1 MDSLTK
7 ALLMGAAGVAKKK
20 TYVDDVFS
28 MLTKVAPGGTNA
40 VFDVGIDFAD
50 RGGMFWA
57 KQIPGTR
64 DWRSHDTERGTASE
78 LDLNTS
84 DAAATDVTYITSW
97 NNNGYTISSDHSGIN
112 KDPYV
117 HIWFNFAKQEKF
129 LDIVTYTGN
138 GTAGREIAHN
148 LDANVGFLMV
158 KRLDTSSEWTCWHR
172 RLNEG
177 TNVGN
182 YAIMLDTYGQGTGAS
197 RWNDTAPTSSKFT
210 LGNSTGVNANGGT
223 YVAYLF
229 AHNDGDGEFGEGGDQ
244 DIIKCS
250 SYSGNGSSSGPIVNL
265 GWEPQFIIFK
275 CASSNG
281 EDWMVFNSLRGIA
294 TDGDEQKLIL
304 NSDDAEV
311 ASTTFFD
318 VTSTGFKVT
327 SSNNAINK
335 NGEKYIYIA
344 IRRPDGLTAKPA
356 KLGTDVFAMNAP
368 TGSASTPEFI
378 SNFPVD
384 YGIYRKPAS
393 TQNWYNSA
401 RLIEPNE
408 LKTDSSD
415 AESAWA
421 NGISFNYS
429 NGWGTSGQY
438 TPIGSYQSWMW
449 KRHAGFDVVC
459 YTGTGS
465 NQTIAHSLGVAP
477 ELIFIKNRDSNVNNG
492 AYAEW
497 IAWHKDLTSGGYTN
511 IPSTN
516 VFTELSTT
524 EGVGTGNW
532 FNSTA
537 PTSSV
542 VTLGVNGNKWDVRHN
557 QSGDSYLMLLF
568 ASVTGICKV
577 GSYDGQDSTL
587 TITTGFAP
595 RFLIIK
601 RTNGGTGS
609 WYVLDTVRGW
619 GSGDD
624 KDIKLNMN
632 NAQQDYDIGAPTS
645 TGFTLTVDSA
655 WNASGSKYIYYS
667 HA

>member
-1 MDSLTK
+1 
-7 ALLMGAAGVAKKK
+7 
-20 TYVDDVFS
+20 
-28 MLTKVAPGGTNA
+28 
-40 VFDVGIDFAD
+40 
-50 RGGMFWA
+50 
-57 KQIPGTR
+57 
-64 DWRSHDTERGTASE
+64 
-78 LDLNTS
+78 
-84 DAAATDVTYITSW
+84 
-97 NNNGYTISSDHSGIN
+97 
-112 KDPYV
+112 
-117 HIWFNFAKQEKF
+117 
-129 LDIVTYTGN
+129 
-138 GTAGREIAHN
+138 
-148 LDANVGFLMV
+148 
-158 KRLDTSSEWTCWHR
+158 
-172 RLNEG
+172 
-177 TNVGN
+177 
-182 YAIMLDTYGQGTGAS
+182 
-197 RWNDTAPTSSKFT
+197 
-210 LGNSTGVNANGGT
+210 
-223 YVAYLF
+223 
-229 AHNDGDGEFGEGGDQ
+229 
-244 DIIKCS
+244 
-250 SYSGNGSSSGPIVNL
+250 
-265 GWEPQFIIFK
+265 
-275 CASSNG
+275 
-281 EDWMVFNSLRGIA
+281 MVFNSLRGIA